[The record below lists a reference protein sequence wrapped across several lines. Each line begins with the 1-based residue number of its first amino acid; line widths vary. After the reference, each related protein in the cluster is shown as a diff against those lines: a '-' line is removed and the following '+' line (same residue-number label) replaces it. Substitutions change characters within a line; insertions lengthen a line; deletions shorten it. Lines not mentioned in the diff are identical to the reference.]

1 MALCHLATRRCLKC
15 WRSREVHHGRQ
26 QRTTCALRL
35 TGIFCS
41 FSRETPDSAALS
53 SPGQK
58 SPQGLESRHASK
70 RFRIAEDAG
79 DPSGHHKTSVL
90 PEAALCFFPQTASS
104 VSDCSLT
111 SCSQLIARHPRFAP
125 DPDTRLQPP
134 SANLADGE
142 NQTQLR
148 CGKRT
153 T

>member
-1 MALCHLATRRCLKC
+1 MALGHLSTRRCLKW

-26 QRTTCALRL
+26 QIATCALRP
-35 TGIFCS
+35 TGIFCN

-142 NQTQLR
+142 NQTHLR